1 MDSSLCLCV
10 LRTSNIQLHIWYI
23 GRSSMQHKTF
33 FSGQL
38 TIYLGNNSKSVA
50 LLTLFESEMERCFIV
65 VFASH
70 VFGFS
75 RNIHSIGFV
84 WCYFLMLNH
93 ILFGWGVCLSIYCLH
108 EWLFWSF
115 IVCLIHLSQWFLA
128 LLVEITTK
136 IIESLKCC
144 LCHNILLSSF
154 IYSAWFIYSLQ
165 VC

>member
-1 MDSSLCLCV
+1 
-10 LRTSNIQLHIWYI
+10 
-23 GRSSMQHKTF
+23 
-33 FSGQL
+33 
-38 TIYLGNNSKSVA
+38 
-50 LLTLFESEMERCFIV
+50 MERCFIV

-136 IIESLKCC
+136 IIESLKYC

-154 IYSAWFIYSLQ
+154 LYSAWFFTSMLVWLSHDQLLPIADLLLFLFSSTSEIWLQ
-165 VC
+165 VHGWYVPFPTFISLMVYSRTPP